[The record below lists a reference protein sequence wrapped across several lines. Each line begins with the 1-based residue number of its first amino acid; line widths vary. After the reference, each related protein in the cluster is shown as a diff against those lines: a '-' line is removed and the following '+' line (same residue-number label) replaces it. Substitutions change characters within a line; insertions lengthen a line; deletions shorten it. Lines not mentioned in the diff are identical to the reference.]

1 MNPLRPL
8 TIRTY
13 RRLFAAMVLTIFAQ
27 GAWALYLAMQTL
39 DLGATPAALSGVVA
53 WSGIGLLVGSLPAG
67 VLADRIPNKSVIVG
81 VLTLNFTI
89 ATATSTAAILD
100 TVTFWM
106 LAASAFII
114 GASTA
119 FFFPAYTALV
129 PVLVDS
135 DDLMAV
141 NGLEGATRPLVGQ
154 ALAPAAV
161 GAIIGASVP
170 AAGGYLIAATL
181 GLALLTALQLPAPT
195 PAETEA
201 DTSDASPITDLVD
214 GFRYVARTRWVRSS
228 VLFAAVMGLA
238 VTGPLEVLLPAL
250 IRSSHDNGPAL
261 YGAILAA
268 LGAGGLIG
276 SLLAGSWRT
285 PERFLPAMVGVWALG
300 CLPLSIPALTNNPWA
315 IGAGLAIYG
324 ALIGIGMV
332 IWAPCSKST
341 SLWRCSAG
349 SPAST
354 SSSPSP
360 SCPCPSPS
368 PASSAATL
376 TPTPCSSPPAS
387 CLLRQQLSSRRWASS
402 ECRGRRLARQGRP
415 DASPQLPTPSESL
428 RGRFHA
434 HNEHSPHT
442 DLWEPATPSH
452 D

>member
-181 GLALLTALQLPAPT
+181 GLALLTALQLPAPPPPRPRPTLRT
-195 PAETEA
+195 PRR
-201 DTSDASPITDLVD
+201 SPTWSTGSAMSL
-214 GFRYVARTRWVRSS
+214 AR
-228 VLFAAVMGLA
+228 
-238 VTGPLEVLLPAL
+238 
-250 IRSSHDNGPAL
+250 
-261 YGAILAA
+261 
-268 LGAGGLIG
+268 
-276 SLLAGSWRT
+276 AGS
-285 PERFLPAMVGVWALG
+285 A
-300 CLPLSIPALTNNPWA
+300 
-315 IGAGLAIYG
+315 
-324 ALIGIGMV
+324 
-332 IWAPCSKST
+332 
-341 SLWRCSAG
+341 
-349 SPAST
+349 
-354 SSSPSP
+354 
-360 SCPCPSPS
+360 
-368 PASSAATL
+368 
-376 TPTPCSSPPAS
+376 PAS
-387 CLLRQQLSSRRWASS
+387 CSR
-402 ECRGRRLARQGRP
+402 
-415 DASPQLPTPSESL
+415 PSWDW
-428 RGRFHA
+428 
-434 HNEHSPHT
+434 P
-442 DLWEPATPSH
+442 
-452 D
+452 

>member
-8 TIRTY
+8 TIPTY

-39 DLGATPAALSGVVA
+39 DLGATPATLSGVVA
-53 WSGIGLLVGSLPAG
+53 WSGIGLLAGSLPAG

-81 VLTLNFTI
+81 VLTLNLTI
-89 ATATSTAAILD
+89 ATATSTAAILGV
-100 TVTFWM
+100 VTFWM

-141 NGLEGATRPLVGQ
+141 NGLKGATRPLVGQ

-161 GAIIGASVP
+161 GAVIGASMP
-170 AAGGYLIAATL
+170 ATGGYLIAAAL
-181 GLALLTALQLPAPT
+181 GLALLAALQLPEPT
-195 PAETEA
+195 RVESAA
-201 DTSDASPITDLVD
+201 DASDASPITDLLD

-250 IRSSHDNGPAL
+250 MRSSHDNGPAL
-261 YGAILAA
+261 YGAVLAA
-268 LGAGGLIG
+268 LGAGWLVG

-285 PERFLPAMVGVWALG
+285 PERFLPAMVGAWALG
-300 CLPLSIPALTNNPWA
+300 CLPLSIPALTSNPWA
-315 IGAGLAIYG
+315 IGAGLAVYG

-332 IWAPCSKST
+332 IWGTVLQEHVPLEMLGRVA
-341 SLWRCSAG
+341 SLDFFISIAFMPLSIALTGFLTRHLATHTLFVAAG
-349 SPAST
+349 LVPLAT
-354 SSSPSP
+354 
-360 SCPCPSPS
+360 
-368 PASSAATL
+368 AVLFAALGQLKMPQKTL
-376 TPTPCSSPPAS
+376 AE
-387 CLLRQQLSSRRWASS
+387 A
-402 ECRGRRLARQGRP
+402 G
-415 DASPQLPTPSESL
+415 DA
-428 RGRFHA
+428 
-434 HNEHSPHT
+434 
-442 DLWEPATPSH
+442 
-452 D
+452 